1 MEKYFALY
9 KGDKFIDLGTAKE
22 LAEKYNVTPKTIR
35 YLSTPANRRR
45 IEKTKK
51 DVSNALISVKIDD
64 VEDLWKKYMIDVI

>member
-35 YLSTPANRRR
+35 QYYATPSHLKRCQKHDENGNYL
-45 IEKTKK
+45 IVIKLDE
-51 DVSNALISVKIDD
+51 
-64 VEDLWKKYMIDVI
+64 EDL